1 MFKLGD
7 VLYRPCL
14 GYAGYKNFINTSV
27 VRSVVNREDGDYIV
41 SYDAFRQS
49 WTDNVHDV
57 GVTVFT
63 DRAEA
68 EKALAKMIAAKEK
81 RTAIVSNHA

>member
-1 MFKLGD
+1 MFNLGD

-14 GYAGYKNFINTSV
+14 SYAGYKNFINTSV

-63 DRAEA
+63 DRVEA

-81 RTAIVSNHA
+81 RKAVLSNHA

>member
-1 MFKLGD
+1 MFNLGD

-14 GYAGYKNFINTSV
+14 SYAGYKNFINTSV
-27 VRSVVNREDGDYIV
+27 VRSVINREDGDYIL

-63 DRAEA
+63 DRVEA

-81 RTAIVSNHA
+81 RTAVLSNNA